1 MSRLLVGLVALAS
14 LAGCECEG
22 GPRQRLAEVPE
33 LPVPVCAEGEPTS
46 IEERVLR
53 AGPHM
58 QQRDV
63 VEHFELRDHA
73 PPTGPR
79 CRVIRVRQEWSLGTA
94 DLDVVFDADGL
105 PLRVWRR
112 TTIPDASGPLG
123 HLDLRVFDL
132 RQTPVCL
139 AHRASNG
146 DREGVALR
154 GARPRAV
161 IGPGRGLLTAW
172 IQRADLAVGEQV
184 REPVL
189 DMREPVALIRDV
201 TLRREVDR
209 DVEDLGRVRVYTIYG
224 REAVYTDDEGVIV
237 GDLMGLRPAD
247 RVAGPLPPPLPD
259 RGPIDPTELP

>member
-1 MSRLLVGLVALAS
+1 MGRFLVGLVALAS

-22 GPRQRLAEVPE
+22 GPRQGLAEVPE
-33 LPVPVCAEGEPTS
+33 LPVPACVEGEPTS
-46 IEERVLR
+46 VDAHVLR

-63 VEHFELRDHA
+63 VERFELRPYA
-73 PPTGPR
+73 SG
-79 CRVIRVRQEWSLGTA
+79 CRVIRVKQEWSLGTA
-94 DLDVVFDADGL
+94 DLDVAFDAEGL

-132 RQTPVCL
+132 SQTPVRL
-139 AHRASNG
+139 ARRASNG

-224 REAVYTDDEGVIV
+224 REAVYTDDAGVIV

-247 RVAGPLPPPLPD
+247 RVPGPLPDPLPD
-259 RGPIDPTELP
+259 RGPIDPSELP